1 MESQIKK
8 EPAYK
13 EAVER
18 ILERFESEGYGA
30 HISDEEFD
38 RYLSIVQP
46 TDKMEYRE
54 FQKLELE
61 RLQRY
66 QAIEELLV
74 EHSICLI
81 RAKKIA
87 GFQIVAPREQITI
100 GFERRWDK
108 VKLQIRKTG
117 EILLCLD
124 NDKLTQDEKN
134 DLQRKMA
141 KVGFLKAAVKKR
153 KFEISDKGGLKIAN
167 G

>member
-1 MESQIKK
+1 MEPQIKK

-13 EAVER
+13 EAVDR

-38 RYLSIVQP
+38 RYLSIIQP
-46 TDKMEYRE
+46 IEKMAYGE
-54 FQKLELE
+54 FRKLELE

-66 QAIEELLV
+66 QAIEELLI
-74 EHSICLI
+74 EHNICLI

-100 GFERRWDK
+100 AFERRWDK

-117 EILLCLD
+117 EVLLCLD
-124 NDKLTQDEKN
+124 NEKLNQDEKD

-141 KVGFLKAAVKKR
+141 KVGFLKAAVKRR
-153 KFEISDKGGLKIAN
+153 KFEISDKGVLKVAN